1 MTRVCSG
8 AFDRSE
14 WSSPGGVSTGWVT
27 WIRSWWA
34 AGSDA
39 EWNEARAVVP
49 AWNDGEVPDGDLG
62 RVEMWGGESDA
73 VDSDVSELVN
83 GDGSM

>member
-1 MTRVCSG
+1 M
-8 AFDRSE
+8 E
-14 WSSPGGVSTGWVT
+14 
-27 WIRSWWA
+27 
-34 AGSDA
+34 
-39 EWNEARAVVP
+39 NE
-49 AWNDGEVPDGDLG
+49 DEMPDGDLG